1 MQVSL
6 STRGALERRLE
17 VAVPADEVNQEFEQR
32 LKRVARSARLKGF
45 RPGKAPLPVVRKQ
58 FGEQV
63 HAEVVDHLIRS
74 SLAQALREQNLTPAG
89 GPRIEPIAV
98 APGAELK
105 YAAVFEILPQI
116 EVKSPEGTEIS
127 RPSAEVTDA
136 DIDAMVESMR
146 RQRPVFTDADRP
158 AEDTD
163 RVTVDYTGLMEGEP
177 FEGGNG
183 SDVAILLGR
192 ADNRPELDAALKGAV
207 AGDVRNVTLT
217 FPAETSN
224 ATLAGKTAELTV
236 TVKRVEAQSLPE
248 IDEDFCR
255 AFGVDEGGVPALRA
269 EVRKSMERELA
280 DLVRGRLR
288 TQVLDALHAQNPIEV
303 PRTLVDEQIQQMQ
316 LDAAR
321 NMGVR
326 EVSQLPPRE
335 PFEAPARK
343 RAALGLILGQIIQT
357 ESLQVDRQR
366 VEARIDD
373 LVASYPDP
381 EEARAA
387 YRKSREAMGQIESA
401 VLEEQ
406 VVDWFLERATMKEE
420 PMSFQELT
428 GFGRDAQ
435 AASAQAG

>member
-32 LKRVARSARLKGF
+32 LKQVARSARLKGF
-45 RPGKAPLPVVRKQ
+45 RPGKVPLPVVRKQ

-98 APGAELK
+98 SPGAELK
-105 YAAVFEILPQI
+105 YAAVFEVMPEIH
-116 EVKSPEGTEIS
+116 VKPPEGTEIA
-127 RPSAEVTDA
+127 RPGAEVTEA
-136 DIDAMVESMR
+136 DIDSMVESMR
-146 RQRPVFTDADRP
+146 RQRPVFTPAERP
-158 AEDTD
+158 AQETD
-163 RVTVDYTGLMEGEP
+163 RVTVDYTGLMDGQP
-177 FEGGNG
+177 FEGGDG
-183 SDVAILLGR
+183 TDVTIILGR
-192 ADNRPELDAALKGAV
+192 QENRPELDAALRGV
-207 AGDVRNVTLT
+207 SAGDTRTVSVT

-224 ATLAGKTAELTV
+224 AALAGKTAELKV
-236 TVKRVEAQSLPE
+236 SVKQVEAQSLPE
-248 IDEDFCR
+248 LDETFCR
-255 AFGVDEGGVPALRA
+255 AFGVEDGSIEALRA

-288 TQVLDALHAQNPIEV
+288 AQVLDALYAQNPIEV
-303 PRTLVDEQIQQMQ
+303 PRTLIEEQVQQMQ

-321 NMGVR
+321 SMGVR

-335 PFEAPARK
+335 QFEAPARR
-343 RAALGLILGQIIQT
+343 RAALGLILGQIIQS
-357 ESLQVDRQR
+357 EGLQVERER
-366 VEARIDD
+366 VDARLED
-373 LVASYPDP
+373 LITTYPDP
-381 EEARAA
+381 EEARSA
-387 YRKSREAMGQIESA
+387 YRKSREAMRQIESA

-406 VVDWFLERATMKEE
+406 VIDWFLERAKVNEQ

-428 GFGRDAQ
+428 GFGRENQ
-435 AASAQAG
+435 AR

>member
-32 LKRVARSARLKGF
+32 LKKVARSASLKGF

-63 HAEVVDHLIRS
+63 HAEVIDHLIRS

-105 YAAVFEILPQI
+105 YAAVFEVMPEID
-116 EVKSPEGTEIS
+116 VKSPEGTQIS
-127 RPSAEVTDA
+127 RPGAEITEA

-146 RQRPVFTDADRP
+146 RQRPVFTPALRP
-158 AEDTD
+158 AQESD
-163 RVTVDYTGLMEGEP
+163 RVTVDYTGLMDGQP
-177 FEGGNG
+177 FEGGDG
-183 SDVAILLGR
+183 TDVTIILGR
-192 ADNRPELDAALKGAV
+192 QENRPELDAALRGV
-207 AGDVRNVTLT
+207 SAGDTRTVSVS
-217 FPAETSN
+217 FPPETGN
-224 ATLAGKTAELTV
+224 AALAGKTAELKV
-236 TVKRVEAQSLPE
+236 SVKQVEAQSLPE
-248 IDEDFCR
+248 VDETFCR
-255 AFGVDEGGVPALRA
+255 AFGVEDGGVEALRA

-288 TQVLDALHAQNPIEV
+288 AQVLDALYAQNPIEV
-303 PRTLVDEQIQQMQ
+303 PRTLIEEHLQQMQ

-321 NMGVR
+321 SMGVR

-335 PFEAPARK
+335 PFEAAARK
-343 RAALGLILGQIIQT
+343 RAALGLILGQIIQS
-357 ESLQVDRQR
+357 ESLQVDRER
-366 VEARIDD
+366 VDARLED
-373 LVASYPDP
+373 LITTYPDP
-381 EEARAA
+381 EEARSA
-387 YRKSREAMGQIESA
+387 YRKSREAMRQIESA

-406 VVDWFLERATMKEE
+406 VIDWFLERAKVNEQ

-428 GFGRDAQ
+428 GFGRENQ
-435 AASAQAG
+435 TR

>member
-17 VAVPADEVNQEFEQR
+17 VAVPADEVHQEFEQR
-32 LKRVARSARLKGF
+32 LKQVARSARLKGF
-45 RPGKAPLPVVRKQ
+45 RPGKAPMPVVRKQ

-74 SLAQALREQNLTPAG
+74 SLAQVLREQNLTPAG

-98 APGAELK
+98 SPGAELK
-105 YAAVFEILPQI
+105 YAAVFEIMPEI
-116 EVKSPEGTEIS
+116 KVKSPEGTAIS
-127 RPSAEVTDA
+127 RPSAEVIDS
-136 DIDAMVESMR
+136 DIDAMIESMR
-146 RQRPVFTDADRP
+146 KQRPVFTVVERP
-158 AEDTD
+158 AAEND
-163 RVTVDYTGLMEGEP
+163 RVTVDFTGLMDGKP
-177 FEGGNG
+177 FEGGDG
-183 SDVAILLGR
+183 RDVTLLLGR
-192 ADNRPELDAALKGAV
+192 PENRPELDAALNGAS
-207 AGDVRNVTLT
+207 AGDTRSVTVN

-224 ATLAGKTAELTV
+224 AALAGKAAELTV

-248 IDEDFCR
+248 VDEAFCQ
-255 AFGVDEGGVPALRA
+255 AFGVEDGGLETLRA
-269 EVRKSMERELA
+269 EVRKSMERELS

-288 TQVLDALHAQNPIEV
+288 SQVLDALYTQNPIEL
-303 PRTLVDEQIQQMQ
+303 PRTLLEEQVQQMQ
-316 LDAAR
+316 IEAAR

-326 EVSQLPPRE
+326 EISQMPARE

-343 RAALGLILGQIIQT
+343 RAALGLILGQIIQS
-357 ESLQVDRQR
+357 EGLQVERSR
-366 VEARIDD
+366 VETRLED

-381 EEARAA
+381 DEARSA

-406 VVDWFLERATMKEE
+406 VIDWFLARAQVNDQ

-428 GFGRDAQ
+428 GFGRENQ
-435 AASAQAG
+435 TR

>member
-17 VAVPADEVNQEFEQR
+17 VAVAAEEVNQEFEQR
-32 LKRVARSARLKGF
+32 LKKVARSASLKGF

-74 SLAQALREQNLTPAG
+74 SLVQALREQNLTPAG

-105 YAAVFEILPQI
+105 YAAVFEVMPEIR
-116 EVKSPEGTEIS
+116 VKSPEGTEIS
-127 RPSAEVTDA
+127 RPGAAVTEA

-146 RQRPVFTDADRP
+146 RQRPVFTPAARP
-158 AEDTD
+158 AQETD
-163 RVTVDYTGLMEGEP
+163 RVTVDYTGLMDGQP
-177 FEGGNG
+177 FEGGDG
-183 SDVAILLGR
+183 KDVTIILGR
-192 ADNRPELDAALKGAV
+192 QENRPELDAALRGV
-207 AGDVRNVTLT
+207 SAGDTRTVSVT
-217 FPAETSN
+217 FPPETSN
-224 ATLAGKTAELTV
+224 AALAGKTAELKV
-236 TVKRVEAQSLPE
+236 SVRQVEAQSLPE
-248 IDEDFCR
+248 VDETFCR
-255 AFGVDEGGVPALRA
+255 AFGVEEGGVEALRA

-280 DLVRGRLR
+280 DLVRARLR
-288 TQVLDALHAQNPIEV
+288 AQVLDALYAQNPIEV
-303 PRTLVDEQIQQMQ
+303 PRTLIEEQLQQMQ

-321 NMGVR
+321 SMGVR

-343 RAALGLILGQIIQT
+343 RAALGLILGQIIQS
-357 ESLQVDRQR
+357 ESLQVDRER
-366 VEARIDD
+366 VNARLED
-373 LVASYPDP
+373 LITTYPDP
-381 EEARAA
+381 EEARSA
-387 YRKSREAMGQIESA
+387 YRKSREAMRQIESA

-406 VVDWFLERATMKEE
+406 VIDWFLGRAKVNEQ

-428 GFGRDAQ
+428 GFGRESQ
-435 AASAQAG
+435 TR